1 VNSVTRE
8 TVRVGCASAFWG
20 DSTAGAEQ
28 LVRHGNI
35 DFLVFDYLAE
45 ITMSLLARARARK
58 RELGYVPDFVDAVAP
73 LLPEIKQKGIR
84 LVSNAGGIN
93 PQAAAAA
100 LRRKAEEAGIS
111 LQIAVVTGDDLSGRA
126 DEIRAA
132 GVTEMFSGAAMP
144 EKLTTMNAYLGA
156 QPIALALDRGADVV
170 ITGRCVD
177 SAVVLGPIV
186 HAFGWSW
193 TDYDKLA
200 QGSLAGHLLEC
211 AAQVTGGLFT
221 DWRDVPGWDDM
232 GMPIAVCSADGSFVV
247 TKPAGTGGLVVPL
260 SVCEQMLYEIGDP
273 AAYILP
279 DVVCDFRNVTM
290 AACGPDQVRVTGAR
304 GRPPTP
310 MLKVSA
316 TWHDGYRV
324 IGTLTIGGHD
334 AAAKAERTGEAI
346 LARVRRLL
354 GARGIPTFSETSI
367 EVLGSESMYGPWR
380 RSSAK
385 TSREV
390 VLKIGARHRDQEA
403 LEVLAREIFP
413 PGSSMA
419 QGITGFFAG
428 RPGVQPVLRLFSLLW
443 PKDKMAPVVHFDG
456 EDIGVPFAASQPL
469 SPPPVVAA
477 PANAVGVADATV
489 PLLALAVGRSGDKG
503 NSANIG
509 LIARKAEYLPWV
521 RAALTE
527 DAVRDWFAHLGVSKV
542 ERYELPGMNALNF
555 LLHDALGGGG
565 IASLRVDAQ
574 GKAYAQMLMD
584 YQIPLPA
591 ALANSVEN
599 PQRAKQIAETAES
612 T

>member
-1 VNSVTRE
+1 MTRE
-8 TVRVGCASAFWG
+8 TVRIGCASAFWG

-28 LVRHGNI
+28 LVRRGEI

-58 RELGYVPDFVDAVAP
+58 PELGYVPDFVEAIAP

-84 LVSNAGGIN
+84 IVSNAGGIN
-93 PQAAAAA
+93 PQAAATA
-100 LRRKAEEAGIS
+100 LRRKAEEVGIT
-111 LQIAVVTGDDLSGRA
+111 LNIAVVTGDDLTSRA

-177 SAVVLGPIV
+177 SAVVLGPMV

-232 GMPIAVCSADGSFVV
+232 GMPIAVCSSDGSFVV
-247 TKPAGTGGLVVPL
+247 TKPPGTGGLVVPL

-279 DVVCDFRNVTM
+279 DVVCDFRDVSMTFS
-290 AACGPDQVRVTGAR
+290 GPDQVRVTGAR

-310 MLKVSA
+310 TLKVSA

-324 IGTLTIGGHD
+324 IGTLTIGGYE
-334 AAAKAERTGEAI
+334 AAAKAERAGEAI

-354 GARGIPTFSETSI
+354 SARGIPYFSETSI

-380 RSSAK
+380 HAAAK
-385 TSREV
+385 DSREV

-403 LEVLAREIFP
+403 LEMLAREIFP

-428 RPGVQPVLRLFSLLW
+428 RPGVQPVLRLFSFLW
-443 PKDKMAPVVHFDG
+443 PKEKMPQVVHFG
-456 EDIGVPFAASQPL
+456 GADINVPFAPSQPL
-469 SPPPVVAA
+469 LPSAAVPAA
-477 PANAVGVADATV
+477 PKAVGVADATL
-489 PLLALAVGRSGDKG
+489 PLIALAVGRSGDKG

-509 LIARKAEYLPWV
+509 LIARKPDYLPWI
-521 RAALTE
+521 RAALME
-527 DAVRDWFAHLGVSKV
+527 EVVRDWFAHLGVTKV
-542 ERYELPGMNALNF
+542 ERFELPGMNAFNF

-565 IASLRVDAQ
+565 VASLRVDAQ

-584 YQIPLPA
+584 YPIPVPS
-591 ALANSVEN
+591 ALANSLKN
-599 PQRAKQIAETAES
+599 AQRAHQTA
-612 T
+612 

>member
-1 VNSVTRE
+1 MTRE
-8 TVRVGCASAFWG
+8 TVRIGCASAFWG

-28 LVRHGNI
+28 LVRRGAI

-58 RELGYVPDFVDAVAP
+58 PELGYVPDFVEAIAP
-73 LLPEIKQKGIR
+73 LLPEIKQKGISI
-84 LVSNAGGIN
+84 VSNAGGIN

-100 LRRKAEEAGIS
+100 LRRKAEEAGIT
-111 LQIAVVTGDDLSGRA
+111 LEIAVVTGDDLTGRA
-126 DEIRAA
+126 DEIRAV

-177 SAVVLGPIV
+177 SAVVLGPMV

-232 GMPIAVCSADGSFVV
+232 GMPIAICSADGSFVV
-247 TKPAGTGGLVVPL
+247 TKPTGTGGLVVPL

-279 DVVCDFRNVTM
+279 DVACDFRNVTM
-290 AACGPDQVRVTGAR
+290 AVCGPDQVRVTGAR

-310 MLKVSA
+310 TLKVSA

-324 IGTLTIGGHD
+324 IGTLAIGGYE

-354 GARGIPTFSETSI
+354 SARGIPYFSETSI

-380 RSSAK
+380 HASAN
-385 TSREV
+385 SNREV

-428 RPGVQPVLRLFSLLW
+428 RPSVQPVLRLFSFLW
-443 PKDKMAPVVHFDG
+443 PKEKMAQVVHFGD
-456 EDIGVPFAASQPL
+456 EDISVPFAPSQPL
-469 SPPPVVAA
+469 LPSVAVPAA
-477 PANAVGVADATV
+477 PKAVGVADATV
-489 PLLALAVGRSGDKG
+489 PLIALAVGRSGDKG

-509 LIARKAEYLPWV
+509 LIARKADYLPWI
-521 RAALTE
+521 RAALVE
-527 DAVRDWFAHLGVSKV
+527 QVVRDWFAHLGVSKV
-542 ERYELPGMNALNF
+542 ERFELPGMNAFNF

-565 IASLRVDAQ
+565 VASLRVDAQ

-584 YQIPLPA
+584 YPIPVPS
-591 ALANSVEN
+591 ALADSLRNA
-599 PQRAKQIAETAES
+599 QRAPQPA
-612 T
+612 

>member
-1 VNSVTRE
+1 MTRE
-8 TVRVGCASAFWG
+8 TVRIGCASAFWG

-28 LVRHGNI
+28 LVRRGEI

-58 RELGYVPDFVDAVAP
+58 PELGYVPDLVEAIAP

-84 LVSNAGGIN
+84 IVSNAGGIN
-93 PQAAAAA
+93 PQAAATA
-100 LRRKAEEAGIS
+100 LRRKAEEVGIM
-111 LQIAVVTGDDLSGRA
+111 LNIAVVTGDDLTSRA

-132 GVTEMFSGAAMP
+132 GVTEMFSGAVMP

-177 SAVVLGPIV
+177 SAVVLGPMV
-186 HAFGWSW
+186 HTFGWSW

-232 GMPIAVCSADGSFVV
+232 GMPIAVCSSDGSFVV
-247 TKPAGTGGLVVPL
+247 TKPPGTGGLVVPL

-279 DVVCDFRNVTM
+279 DVVCDFRDVSMTVS
-290 AACGPDQVRVTGAR
+290 GPDQVRVTGAR

-310 MLKVSA
+310 TLKVSA

-324 IGTLTIGGHD
+324 IGTLTIGGYE
-334 AAAKAERTGEAI
+334 AAAKAERAGEAI

-354 GARGIPTFSETSI
+354 SARGIPYFSETSI

-380 RSSAK
+380 HSAAK
-385 TSREV
+385 DNREV

-403 LEVLAREIFP
+403 LEMLAREIFP

-428 RPGVQPVLRLFSLLW
+428 RPGVQPVLRLFSFLW
-443 PKDKMAPVVHFDG
+443 PKEKMPQVVHFG
-456 EDIGVPFAASQPL
+456 GADINVPFAPSQPL
-469 SPPPVVAA
+469 LPSAAVPAA
-477 PANAVGVADATV
+477 PKAVGVADATL
-489 PLLALAVGRSGDKG
+489 PLIALAVGRSGDKG

-509 LIARKAEYLPWV
+509 LIARKPDYLPWI
-521 RAALTE
+521 RAALME
-527 DAVRDWFAHLGVSKV
+527 EVVRDWFAHLGVTKV
-542 ERYELPGMNALNF
+542 ERFELPGMNAFNF

-565 IASLRVDAQ
+565 VASLRVDAQ

-584 YQIPLPA
+584 YPIPVPS
-591 ALANSVEN
+591 ALANLLKN
-599 PQRAKQIAETAES
+599 AQRAHQTA
-612 T
+612 

>member
-1 VNSVTRE
+1 MTRE
-8 TVRVGCASAFWG
+8 TVRIGCASAFWG

-28 LVRHGNI
+28 LVRGGEI

-58 RELGYVPDFVDAVAP
+58 PELGYVPDFVEAIAP

-84 LVSNAGGIN
+84 IVSNAGGIN
-93 PQAAAAA
+93 PQAAATA
-100 LRRKAEEAGIS
+100 LRRKAEEVGIT
-111 LQIAVVTGDDLSGRA
+111 LNIAVVTGDDLTSRA

-132 GVTEMFSGAAMP
+132 GVTEMFSGAAVP

-177 SAVVLGPIV
+177 SAVVLGPMV
-186 HAFGWSW
+186 HTFGWSW

-232 GMPIAVCSADGSFVV
+232 GMPIAVCSSDGSFVV
-247 TKPAGTGGLVVPL
+247 TKPPGTGGLVVPL

-279 DVVCDFRNVTM
+279 DVVCDFRDVSMTVS
-290 AACGPDQVRVTGAR
+290 GPDQVRVTGAR

-310 MLKVSA
+310 TLKVSA

-324 IGTLTIGGHD
+324 IGTLTIGGYE
-334 AAAKAERTGEAI
+334 AAAKAERAGEAI

-354 GARGIPTFSETSI
+354 SARGIPYFSETSI

-380 RSSAK
+380 HSAAK
-385 TSREV
+385 DNREV

-403 LEVLAREIFP
+403 LEMLAREIFP

-428 RPGVQPVLRLFSLLW
+428 RPGVQPVLRLFSFLW
-443 PKDKMAPVVHFDG
+443 PKEKMPQVVHFG
-456 EDIGVPFAASQPL
+456 GADINVPFAPSQPL
-469 SPPPVVAA
+469 LPSAAVPAA
-477 PANAVGVADATV
+477 PKAVGVADATL
-489 PLLALAVGRSGDKG
+489 PLIALAVGRSGDKG

-509 LIARKAEYLPWV
+509 LIARKPDYLPWI
-521 RAALTE
+521 RAALME
-527 DAVRDWFAHLGVSKV
+527 EVVRDWFAHLGVTKV
-542 ERYELPGMNALNF
+542 ERFELPGMNAFNF

-565 IASLRVDAQ
+565 VASLRVDAQ

-584 YQIPLPA
+584 YPIPVPS
-591 ALANSVEN
+591 ALANSLKN
-599 PQRAKQIAETAES
+599 AQRAHQTA
-612 T
+612 

>member
-1 VNSVTRE
+1 MTRE
-8 TVRVGCASAFWG
+8 TVRIGCASAFWG
-20 DSTAGAEQ
+20 DSNAGAEQ
-28 LVRHGNI
+28 LVRRGDI

-58 RELGYVPDFVDAVAP
+58 PELGYVPDFVDAVAP
-73 LLPEIKQKGIR
+73 LLPEIKHKGIR

-100 LRRKAEEAGIS
+100 LRRKAEEAGIA
-111 LQIAVVTGDDLSGRA
+111 LQIAVVTGDDLSSRA

-144 EKLTTMNAYLGA
+144 DKLTTMNAYLGA
-156 QPIALALDRGADVV
+156 QPITLALDRGADVV

-177 SAVVLGPIV
+177 SAVVLGPMV

-193 TDYDKLA
+193 SDYDKLA

-279 DVVCDFRNVTM
+279 DVVCDFRNVIM
-290 AACGPDQVRVTGAR
+290 AACGLDQVRVTGAR

-310 MLKVSA
+310 TLKVSA

-334 AAAKAERTGEAI
+334 AAAKAERTGRAI
-346 LARVRRLL
+346 LERVRRLL
-354 GARGIPTFSETSI
+354 GARGIPSFSETSI

-380 RSSAK
+380 HPSAK
-385 TSREV
+385 ASREV
-390 VLKIGARHRDQEA
+390 VLKIGARHREQEA

-428 RPGVQPVLRLFSLLW
+428 RPGVQPVLRLFSFLW

-456 EDIGVPFAASQPL
+456 EDISVPFAASRPL

-477 PANAVGVADATV
+477 PPSAVGVADATV

-509 LIARKAEYLPWV
+509 LIARKAEYLPWI

-527 DAVRDWFAHLGVSKV
+527 DAIRDWFAHLGVSKV
-542 ERYELPGMNALNF
+542 ERYELPGMHALNF

-565 IASLRVDAQ
+565 VASLRVDAQ

-584 YQIPLPA
+584 YQIPVPA
-591 ALANSVEN
+591 ALANSLKN
-599 PQRAKQIAETAES
+599 AQRAHQTAQTAVS

>member
-1 VNSVTRE
+1 MTRE
-8 TVRVGCASAFWG
+8 TVRIGCASAFWG

-28 LVRHGNI
+28 LVRRGEI

-58 RELGYVPDFVDAVAP
+58 PELGYVPDFVEAIAP

-84 LVSNAGGIN
+84 IVSNAGGIN
-93 PQAAAAA
+93 PQAAATA
-100 LRRKAEEAGIS
+100 LRRKAEEVGIT
-111 LQIAVVTGDDLSGRA
+111 LNIAVVTGDDLTSRA

-132 GVTEMFSGAAMP
+132 GVTEMFSGAVMP

-177 SAVVLGPIV
+177 SAVVLGPMV
-186 HAFGWSW
+186 HTFGWSW

-232 GMPIAVCSADGSFVV
+232 GMPIAVCSPDGSFVV
-247 TKPAGTGGLVVPL
+247 TKPPGTGGLVVPL

-279 DVVCDFRNVTM
+279 DVVCDFRDVSMTVS
-290 AACGPDQVRVTGAR
+290 GPDQVRVTGAR

-310 MLKVSA
+310 TLKVSA

-324 IGTLTIGGHD
+324 IGTLTIGGYE
-334 AAAKAERTGEAI
+334 AAAKAERAGEAI

-354 GARGIPTFSETSI
+354 SARGIPYFSETSI

-380 RSSAK
+380 HSAAK
-385 TSREV
+385 DNREV

-403 LEVLAREIFP
+403 LEMLAREIFP

-428 RPGVQPVLRLFSLLW
+428 RPGVQPVLRLFSFLW
-443 PKDKMAPVVHFDG
+443 PKEKMPQVVHFG
-456 EDIGVPFAASQPL
+456 GADINVPFAPSQPL
-469 SPPPVVAA
+469 LPSAAVPAA
-477 PANAVGVADATV
+477 PKAVGVADATL
-489 PLLALAVGRSGDKG
+489 PLIALAVGRSGDKG

-509 LIARKAEYLPWV
+509 LIARKPDYLPWI
-521 RAALTE
+521 RAALME
-527 DAVRDWFAHLGVSKV
+527 EVVRDWFAHLGVTKV
-542 ERYELPGMNALNF
+542 ERFELPGMNAFNF

-565 IASLRVDAQ
+565 VASLRVDAQ

-584 YQIPLPA
+584 YPIPVPS
-591 ALANSVEN
+591 ALANLLKN
-599 PQRAKQIAETAES
+599 AQRAHQTA
-612 T
+612 